1 MGGSVDLIAS
11 FSQRLATCVQRK
23 RIRVDHGILA
33 GLDELSSSSSE
44 MTGDIVTSPASPN
57 SRLDFMLIGEAPQQ
71 SATPFPC
78 AMPC

>member
-44 MTGDIVTSPASPN
+44 TYEPSETYDRRHCDVSSLSELKA
-57 SRLDFMLIGEAPQQ
+57 
-71 SATPFPC
+71 
-78 AMPC
+78 